1 MYDILISLDSP
12 VMELCRKNDA
22 HYWALLLLDSVRPVR
37 YQKHPIKV
45 QVWAVISSKGLIG
58 PFFHSNIN
66 QYTY

>member
-1 MYDILISLDSP
+1 MQ
-12 VMELCRKNDA
+12 KKDA
-22 HYWALLLLDSVRPVR
+22 HYWALLLPDSVRPVR